1 MTPHP
6 RRRTAVP
13 RGPRPTR
20 AVLVGL
26 LGALLAACSTVPTAG
41 PIEQGP
47 VVNAAESNQFI
58 RVIAAPPSQ
67 GAQPAEIVRGFL
79 EASAS
84 LEQDHAIAR
93 RYLTDSGSAQWEPDA
108 GTTIYSASSLRL
120 TPRDDQ
126 VDVDVTV
133 VGELQ
138 SDGSLE
144 TIDPGQPLALTFTL
158 AQVAEAGATVPEWR
172 IVDPPPG
179 ILISSADLRRA
190 YRLYETYFPSARS
203 TVLVPDGRLIPVVGP
218 SLPTTLAELVLGGA
232 AQWLAPAVGTGA
244 PEGTAL
250 ALGAVPV
257 QDGIARVELTEQA
270 LSATDLQRRDL
281 AAQLTWTLT
290 QLPDIIL
297 VELLAGGEPFEVPG
311 APLQMSRESW
321 RSRGPDALTLGLTGE
336 GVPPYYLLDG
346 QSLVRVASGGRT
358 VAPLPEEAG
367 AELAA
372 LAVAV
377 DQRRAAAAE
386 PDRDALWLLPLDRST
401 VARRIEADSVGD
413 ISFDIDG
420 RVWFL
425 EDGQVRRLSMSGDV
439 EDVEV
444 PEGLGR
450 ITALQ
455 LARDGARVAAV
466 ARGSVLVGVIQD
478 GDAGPSLASLRRV
491 DAVIEAATALAW
503 RDASTLDVLG
513 VQEGGGRQVLR
524 LSLGDG
530 QVLPLGAPSRPGDIA
545 AAPGGLTLVSTQQ
558 GGVFANVGLQWRDQG
573 SGQSVAYPG

>member
-1 MTPHP
+1 MTARP
-6 RRRTAVP
+6 RRRSGFP
-13 RGPRPTR
+13 RGPRPALA
-20 AVLVGL
+20 AVAGL
-26 LGALLAACSTVPTAG
+26 LAAVLAACSTVPTSG

-93 RYLTDSGSAQWEPDA
+93 RYLTESASAQWDPDA
-108 GTTIYSASSLRL
+108 GTTIYLASSLRL
-120 TPRDDQ
+120 TPSDDQ
-126 VDVDVTV
+126 VLVDVTV
-133 VGELQ
+133 MGELRE
-138 SDGSLE
+138 DGSLK
-144 TIDPGQPLALTFTL
+144 TVDPGQPRSDTFNL
-158 AQVAEAGATVPEWR
+158 AQVAESGATVPEWR

-232 AQWLAPAVGTGA
+232 APWLAPAVGTGA
-244 PEGTAL
+244 PKGTAL

-257 QDGIARVELTEQA
+257 QDGVARVELTEQA
-270 LSATDLQRRDL
+270 LSASDVQRRDL

-290 QLPDIIL
+290 QLPDIVL
-297 VELLAGGEPFEVPG
+297 VELLAAGEPFEVPG
-311 APLQMSRESW
+311 APLQMGRDAW
-321 RSRGPDALTLGLTGE
+321 RARAPDSFSQGLTGE
-336 GVPPYYLLDG
+336 GAPPHYLLDG
-346 QSLVRVASGGRT
+346 GSLVRVSSGTRT

-367 AELAA
+367 ADLTS
-372 LAVAV
+372 LAVSL
-377 DQRRAAAAE
+377 DQRRAAAVE
-386 PDRDALWLLPLDRST
+386 PGGGAVWLLPLDRST
-401 VARRIEADSVGD
+401 AARRLEAEGVGD
-413 ISFDIDG
+413 ISFDVDGRAWFVADG
-420 RVWFL
+420 RV
-425 EDGQVRRLSMSGDV
+425 RRLTVGGDV
-439 EDVEV
+439 EDVGVPKEV
-444 PEGLGR
+444 GR

-455 LARDGARVAAV
+455 LARDGARVAV
-466 ARGSVLVGVIQD
+466 IARGMVLIGAIEE
-478 GDAGPSLASLRRV
+478 GDAGLSLASLHRV
-491 DAVIEAATALAW
+491 DTVIDSATALAW
-503 RDASTLDVLG
+503 RDASTVDVLG
-513 VQEGGGRQVLR
+513 SQEGGGRQVLR

-530 QVLPLGAPSRPGDIA
+530 QVLPLGAPSRPVDIA
-545 AAPGGLTLVSTQQ
+545 AAPGGLTVVSTQQ